1 MEVLL
6 HSAERK
12 RYFTNRCDL
21 ENAVLVSFPLHT
33 LHTSVYYYQLT
44 VLQISA
50 TLSLGGSIGIGS
62 IDLEVNQLGLPI
74 LSLRRPI
81 HLIRGQLK
89 QRLNLKIYSPLT
101 AILLTGGV
109 CVGGGQYCVGPH
121 CTRKTHNTLCSCAQD
136 KSSTGSVEFAA
147 GGGEFK
153 WSLNKIHLMLEPPEE
168 KKKKKDSLQIIETLR
183 GGCNQF

>member
-12 RYFTNRCDL
+12 RYFTSRCDL

-33 LHTSVYYYQLT
+33 LHTSEYYYQLT

-62 IDLEVNQLGLPI
+62 IDLVVNQLGLPI

-109 CVGGGQYCVGPH
+109 CVGGGSTVWALIVPGKHTLQ
-121 CTRKTHNTLCSCAQD
+121 LCS
-136 KSSTGSVEFAA
+136 G
-147 GGGEFK
+147 
-153 WSLNKIHLMLEPPEE
+153 
-168 KKKKKDSLQIIETLR
+168 QIQHWK
-183 GGCNQF
+183 C

>member
-12 RYFTNRCDL
+12 RYFTSRCDL

-62 IDLEVNQLGLPI
+62 IDLVVNQLGLPI

-109 CVGGGQYCVGPH
+109 CVGGGSTVWALIVPGKH
-121 CTRKTHNTLCSCAQD
+121 TTHSAAVLRTNPALEVLSLQQEGVNLSGHSMKYILC
-136 KSSTGSVEFAA
+136 
-147 GGGEFK
+147 
-153 WSLNKIHLMLEPPEE
+153 WSLLR
-168 KKKKKDSLQIIETLR
+168 KKKKKKRTL
-183 GGCNQF
+183 CKS